1 MRTFAAGILLLGA
14 GCMEPSKG
22 GQMEL
27 AVRGLADL
35 HTWDPVMEA
44 RGQYSYDIVANF
56 GPDIWSHLAAH
67 LTDETPTAIY
77 DRIVDIRP
85 TVSDVC
91 VLMLMKMMNLDKKEL
106 YQDGLFIST
115 LLPNPVFCL
124 RWDPGARQRV
134 QTRIFKMLPPP
145 E

>member
-1 MRTFAAGILLLGA
+1 
-14 GCMEPSKG
+14 MEPPKA

-35 HTWDPVMEA
+35 HSWDPIMEA
-44 RGQYSYDIVANF
+44 KGQYAYDIVMNY
-56 GPDIWSHLAAH
+56 GPEILHHLAAH

-77 DRIVDIRP
+77 DRILDIRP

-91 VLMLMKMMNLDKKEL
+91 VLLLLKLTGIDKKEFL
-106 YQDGLFIST
+106 QDGLFIT
-115 LLPNPVFCL
+115 TVLPNPVL
-124 RWDPGARQRV
+124 SVRWDPGARQRV
-134 QTRIFKMLPPP
+134 QTRFLKMLPPP